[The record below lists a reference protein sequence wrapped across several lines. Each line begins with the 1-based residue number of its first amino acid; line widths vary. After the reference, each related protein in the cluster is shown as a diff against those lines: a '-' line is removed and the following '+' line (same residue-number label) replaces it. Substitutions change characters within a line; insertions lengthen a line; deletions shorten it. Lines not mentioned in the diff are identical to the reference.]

1 MFGPH
6 NLAVLVW
13 RHKHIDTAAQVSGQ
27 LHTSPAGKDGC
38 AGGGGDG
45 GGYGDVGGDDGG
57 DGGDGDN
64 GDGDD
69 GDKNNGGG
77 D

>member
-45 GGYGDVGGDDGG
+45 GGDDGGGGAYDDDYYCYDDGDDDGG
-57 DGGDGDN
+57 DYG
-64 GDGDD
+64 
-69 GDKNNGGG
+69 
-77 D
+77 